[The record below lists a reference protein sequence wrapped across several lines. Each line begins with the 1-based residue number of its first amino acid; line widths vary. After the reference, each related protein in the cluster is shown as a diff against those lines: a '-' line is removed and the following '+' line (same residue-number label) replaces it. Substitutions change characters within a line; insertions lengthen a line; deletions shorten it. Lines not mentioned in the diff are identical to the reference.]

1 MYNDD
6 DSRKSDEEYMRALY
20 ERFRQEVESG
30 STIDYYEINEL
41 LDIYDY
47 AQDEGDA
54 MVQMFVFLTVARLYP
69 DSKDFEERMAFFL
82 SYVSQEAASDMASR
96 DGRRESAL
104 WDVLRMGVKC
114 YPAGDVSP
122 YLDELFKK
130 YNTLDC
136 ESILKIIDLLR
147 EMDQRNLLVTYY
159 KELSERAEDP
169 RGLAFEIAETL
180 KEGDGYQEDARN
192 IAEELTKME
201 PFNVDAWLLLAR
213 IEFGLEH
220 KEDALAA
227 VDYALAIDPDYF
239 NARLTRGVIMV
250 IIPEKRE
257 EAIKVLKDILASEP
271 YNHFALEGLA
281 EAYIREK
288 RIREACDIYAT
299 MLRNN
304 IPLAGGADPLLV
316 IIELNPDNLEEYLQE
331 IVDKGVRDD
340 DYWRGIAVTLFEK
353 EAYVALAKALD
364 YYYKRKG
371 FNAWIVLYLRTLYY
385 AGWLERYA
393 EVFESV
399 AEKEVSQATKT
410 TQIVDLS
417 ISDYLMLASVY
428 LRLGRK
434 EEAASLSNAIENN
447 KEVGHTMDE
456 RLSLRGIRY
465 TARLIYSLATTEN
478 LPETIKDLD
487 PLMGDFPY

>member
-20 ERFRQEVESG
+20 ERFRLEVESG

-96 DGRRESAL
+96 GGCRESAL

-114 YPAGDVSP
+114 FPAGDVSP
-122 YLDELFKK
+122 YLEDLFKK
-130 YNTLDC
+130 YNSLDC

-147 EMDQRNLLVTYY
+147 EMDQRNLLVKYY
-159 KELSERAEDP
+159 KELSARAEDP

-180 KEGDGYQEDARN
+180 KEGEGYQEEARN

-250 IIPEKRE
+250 VMPEKRA
-257 EAIKVLKDILASEP
+257 EAIRVLKEILDAEP
-271 YNHFALEGLA
+271 LNHFALEGLA
-281 EAYIREK
+281 EAYVRENQ
-288 RIREACDIYAT
+288 INQACELYAT
-299 MLRNN
+299 MLRND
-304 IPLAGGADPLLV
+304 IPLAGNTDPLLV
-316 IIELNPDNLEEYLQE
+316 IIELNPDNLEEYLQFV
-331 IVDKGVRDD
+331 IDKGLRDD
-340 DYWRGIAVTLFEK
+340 DYWRSVAGVLYEK
-353 EAYVALAKALD
+353 KAFVALAKALD
-364 YYYKRKG
+364 FYHNKIG
-371 FNAWIVLYLRTLYY
+371 INSWVGLYLHTLYQ
-385 AGWLERYA
+385 AGRLERYA
-393 EVFESV
+393 EVFEAI
-399 AEKEVSQATKT
+399 AENFVNQESHP
-410 TQIVDLS
+410 S
-417 ISDYLMLASVY
+417 YISLTEYLMLASVY

-434 EEAASLSNAIENN
+434 GEAASLCSAIENN
-447 KEVGHTMDE
+447 KEQCDTIDD
-456 RLSLRGIRY
+456 RFRLRGIRF
-465 TARLIYSLATTEN
+465 TARLIYTLATTEN
-478 LPETIKDLD
+478 LPKSINEID
-487 PLMGDFPY
+487 PLFEDSLF

>member
-6 DSRKSDEEYMRALY
+6 DSRKSDEEYMRSLY

-30 STIDYYEINEL
+30 SAIDYYEINEL

-54 MVQMFVFLTVARLYP
+54 LVQMFVFLTAARLYP
-69 DSKDFEERMAFFL
+69 DSKEFEERMAFFL
-82 SYVSQEAASDMASR
+82 SYVSQDAAGAMASR
-96 DGRRESAL
+96 EGCRESAL
-104 WDVLRMGVKC
+104 WDVLRMGVNC
-114 YPAGDVSP
+114 FPAGDVTP
-122 YLDELFKK
+122 YLDDIFKK
-130 YNTLDC
+130 YKTLDC

-147 EMDQRNLLVTYY
+147 EIDQRDLLVKYY

-180 KEGDGYQEDARN
+180 KEGEGYQEDARN
-192 IAEELTKME
+192 IAEDLTKME

-227 VDYALAIDPDYF
+227 VDYALAIDPDNF

-250 IIPEKRE
+250 VIPEKRI
-257 EAIKVLKDILASEP
+257 EAIKVLKEILESEP

-288 RIREACDIYAT
+288 RIREACDIYAK
-299 MLRNN
+299 MLRDN
-304 IPLAGGADPLLV
+304 ISLAGGADPLLV

-331 IVDKGVRDD
+331 IVDNGIRDD
-340 DYWRGIAVTLFEK
+340 DYWRGIAVALFEK
-353 EAYVALAKALD
+353 EAYAALAKALD
-364 YYYKRKG
+364 YYYRRKG
-371 FNAWIVLYLRTLYY
+371 INTWMVLYLRTLYF

-393 EVFESV
+393 EVFETV
-399 AEKEVSQATKT
+399 AEKESTQATQT

-417 ISDYLMLASVY
+417 ITDYLMLASVY

-447 KEVGHTMDE
+447 KELGHTMDE
-456 RLSLRGIRY
+456 RLSLRGVRF
-465 TARLIYSLATTEN
+465 TARLIHSLATTED
-478 LPETIKDLD
+478 LPVTLKDLD
-487 PLMGDFPY
+487 PLMDEFLF